1 MSDFKPESWS
11 ERYEALKFISQT
23 QRTLREQRRG
33 SQTKAFFT
41 TLTFY
46 AIIGAEKFTSKVTLP
61 QTNRGTF
68 LLVLWF
74 LLIAIAVLS
83 SIYIEGLHAAN
94 YVNRKLAEDAEHE
107 ISNALG
113 LPGPKGAGRTLAKTR
128 FWEMSLIFLFAFA
141 TGAVITWF

>member
-1 MSDFKPESWS
+1 
-11 ERYEALKFISQT
+11 
-23 QRTLREQRRG
+23 
-33 SQTKAFFT
+33 
-41 TLTFY
+41 LTFY